1 MKVLTVQMQ
10 MKTMIRPT
18 LRLKS
23 FFDEGYGSIA
33 FLELKWLL
41 GCSNI
46 TSIGLHA
53 RKIMELLQLCKI
65 EKGSV
70 SLQGKYNSLT
80 SRQLRSKHNNKTES
94 KVKKVQTYN
103 DIY

>member
-1 MKVLTVQMQ
+1 MDLDQDKDNEGIDSTDADENHDSSNIEIE
-10 MKTMIRPT
+10 K
-18 LRLKS
+18 

-41 GCSNI
+41 GCINI

-70 SLQGKYNSLT
+70 SLQGKYTSLNSQ
-80 SRQLRSKHNNKTES
+80 SFIYKHKKNTE
-94 KVKKVQTYN
+94 
-103 DIY
+103 